1 VSAAIRP
8 GERVGVVGEN
18 GSGKSTLLR
27 LISGQ
32 ETPDDGEVIVQAPG
46 GVGHLGQVLDLP
58 ASATVQDAI
67 DAALA
72 EIRDLERRITEV
84 GPDDVDA
91 FAELL
96 AALELRDGYRADA
109 KVDAAMSVL
118 RIGHLDRNRRL
129 GSLSGGQQARL
140 ALACVLSAEPELLL
154 LDEPTNHLDAQAL
167 AWLEERLLAHRGT
180 LVVVTHDRLLLER
193 IATAIIEVDG
203 DRRTI
208 TRYGNGYAGFL
219 AEKRAARKRWEQQYL
234 DWVDEIEHWTRF
246 GATTAYEVA
255 PGRPIKDHNKCKY
268 NGDGQRVQASI
279 ATRVRSAAE
288 RLDRLWADPVPRP
301 PDPLRLD
308 APLSGGDVAGV
319 VLAATDV
326 SVRGRVSVDELI
338 ISAGSRLLVSG
349 PNGAGKSSLLQL
361 LAAVAVPDS
370 GTVLLDGGGLHSLPR
385 KERARRVAFVEQS
398 AATEQPLSVLEVV
411 LLGRLPYRSVF
422 GGSTDEDRH
431 IAGRCLDAA
440 GMAGFGTRRYATLSG
455 GERQRVQLAK
465 ALAQDP
471 GVLLLDEPTNH
482 LDVNAQLAMME
493 LVAGLAEGGMA
504 VLAALHDLNL
514 AAAYCDHVIVLHR
527 GTVAA
532 AGPTAAVLTPELI
545 RKVYGVEAVVL
556 EHPATGRP
564 LVAVS
569 PLPAA

>member
-1 VSAAIRP
+1 MSNIPLRTSAQLTLRGVGKRFAHKRVLDAVSATVRP

-32 ETPDDGEVIVQAPG
+32 EPPDDGEIIVQAPG

-58 ASATVQDAI
+58 ATATVQDAI

-118 RIGHLDRNRRL
+118 RIGHLDRNRPL

-219 AEKRAARKRWEQQYL
+219 AEKRAARKRWEQQHL

-308 APLSGGDVAGV
+308 APLSGGDVDGV

-326 SVRGRVSVDELI
+326 SVRGRVSIDELI
-338 ISAGSRLLVSG
+338 IPAGSRLLVSG
-349 PNGAGKSSLLQL
+349 PNGAGKTSL
-361 LAAVAVPDS
+361 
-370 GTVLLDGGGLHSLPR
+370 
-385 KERARRVAFVEQS
+385 
-398 AATEQPLSVLEVV
+398 LSVLAGQLRPDTGTIVRNGRIGHLAQENVV
-411 LLGRLPYRSVF
+411 RTPERTVLASFARGRVGTFDEHAERLLSLGLFAESDFQTPVGALSVGQQRRL
-422 GGSTDEDRH
+422 
-431 IAGRCLDAA
+431 
-440 GMAGFGTRRYATLSG
+440 
-455 GERQRVQLAK
+455 
-465 ALAQDP
+465 ALARLLVTEVD
-471 GVLLLDEPTNH
+471 VLLLDEPTNH
-482 LDVNAQLAMME
+482 LSLALVEE
-493 LVAGLAEGGMA
+493 LEVALEHYAGAVVVVSHDRLFRSRWTGAELT
-504 VLAALHDLNL
+504 LAA
-514 AAAYCDHVIVLHR
+514 CRPV
-527 GTVAA
+527 
-532 AGPTAAVLTPELI
+532 PTSV
-545 RKVYGVEAVVL
+545 G
-556 EHPATGRP
+556 
-564 LVAVS
+564 
-569 PLPAA
+569 